1 MTLSK
6 FFKNF
11 FRKETTYRAL
21 KVAVVVAPV
30 LILINHFD
38 TIMNR
43 DFHSV
48 FYIKSIITFFVPY
61 TVSAFSS
68 AMAYIQSEE
77 Q

>member
-1 MTLSK
+1 MTLSI

-11 FRKETTYRAL
+11 FRKDTTLRAL
-21 KVAVVVAPV
+21 KVAFVVAPI

-43 DFHSV
+43 DFHWV
-48 FYIKSIITFFVPY
+48 FYLKSIITFFVPY

-68 AMAYIQSEE
+68 AMAYSQSVGK
-77 Q
+77 